1 MILALIEYDKKGSPV
16 VVKTYLKT
24 THEQWIKQC
33 SIADEAIQFQAKY
46 RGQRHILGERT
57 TIYL

>member
-24 THEQWIKQC
+24 THEQCVYSSQ
-33 SIADEAIQFQAKY
+33 
-46 RGQRHILGERT
+46 
-57 TIYL
+57 